1 MSNQIIQE
9 IMSKKK
15 QNNNEAVE
23 VRSDLS
29 DLRIENRSENQT
41 PSRTIVGYAAKFER
55 WSEPIMGWFKE
66 QISRDAFNDTD
77 KADVIM
83 CFNHDVNAIL
93 ARTTSGTLRIST
105 DEVGLRFE
113 FDAPQTSL
121 GNDILE
127 LVRRGDI
134 NKCSF
139 KFSVDKDSWRYADKE
154 NKLEYDERTVE
165 HISRLY
171 DVSIVVYPAYKD
183 TEASV
188 RTLEERKAEWL
199 KSQEPQTVELN
210 TSSRDRLLQFLNLK
224 NS

>member
-1 MSNQIIQE
+1 
-9 IMSKKK
+9 MSKKNQK
-15 QNNNEAVE
+15 NNCGKPIEVRSEVSDLHIE
-23 VRSDLS
+23 VRSD
-29 DLRIENRSENQT
+29 EQT

-66 QISRDAFNDTD
+66 KIARDAFSETD
-77 KADVIM
+77 VTDVIM
-83 CFNHDVNAIL
+83 CFNHDANAIL
-93 ARTTSGTLRIST
+93 ARTISGTLRLST

-113 FDAPQTSL
+113 FEAPQTTL

-134 NKCSF
+134 SKCSF
-139 KFSVDKDSWRYADKE
+139 KFTVDKDSWRYADKE

-171 DVSIVVYPAYKD
+171 DVSLVVYPAYKD

-188 RTLEERKAEWL
+188 RELEERKAQWL
-199 KSQEPQTVELN
+199 KSQEPQTVPMD
-210 TSSRDRLLQFLNLK
+210 TSSRDRLLQFINLK
-224 NS
+224 HN